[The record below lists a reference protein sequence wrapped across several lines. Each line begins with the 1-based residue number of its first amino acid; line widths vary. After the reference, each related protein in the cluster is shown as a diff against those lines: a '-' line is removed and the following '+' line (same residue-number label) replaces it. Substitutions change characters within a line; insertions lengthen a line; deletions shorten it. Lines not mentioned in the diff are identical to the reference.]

1 MDWDA
6 TVRGSGDGGAAEGL
20 EQSYNRGAVN
30 AVSVIDGRT
39 ARRNRNRDAVLDA
52 MIALTTETGEE
63 PAIEAVAER
72 AGVSYRSVYRYFDDR
87 TELLLA
93 AIGRLMGD
101 VWPIFDVE
109 QLGQGTFD
117 ERLERFIT
125 VRIRAYR
132 RLAPLSRLAMRR
144 SLSEPVVAVQF
155 DTVRSF
161 LREQLCTQFASELS
175 SLADPERVVVV
186 RAIDTMF
193 QFEALEFLA
202 GFEELGDDEIADGLR
217 RQVRVHLGDAAA
229 VA

>member
-1 MDWDA
+1 MSA
-6 TVRGSGDGGAAEGL
+6 
-20 EQSYNRGAVN
+20 
-30 AVSVIDGRT
+30 IDGRT

-52 MIALTTETGEE
+52 MIELTNESGEE

-93 AIGRLMGD
+93 AIGRLMGE
-101 VWPIFDVE
+101 VWPIFDIE
-109 QLGQGTFD
+109 QLGEGTFD
-117 ERLERFIT
+117 ERLDRFVA

-155 DTVRSF
+155 DTVRTF
-161 LREQLCTQFASELS
+161 LREQLCTQFTTELS
-175 SLADPERVVVV
+175 CLDEPERVVVV

-193 QFEALEFLA
+193 QFEAMEFLA
-202 GFEELGDDEIADGLR
+202 RFEQLGDDDVADVLS
-217 RQVRVHLGDAAA
+217 RQIRVHLAHP
-229 VA
+229 VAS

>member
-1 MDWDA
+1 MGQV
-6 TVRGSGDGGAAEGL
+6 TV
-20 EQSYNRGAVN
+20 
-30 AVSVIDGRT
+30 VSVIDGRT

-52 MIALTTETGEE
+52 MIDLTSEIGEE

-101 VWPIFDVE
+101 VWAIFDVE
-109 QLGQGTFD
+109 QLGEGSFD
-117 ERLERFIT
+117 DRLERFIT
-125 VRIRAYR
+125 VRIGAYR

-144 SLSEPVVAVQF
+144 SLSEPLVTVQF

-161 LREQLCTQFASELS
+161 LRDQLATQFASELS
-175 SLADPERVVVV
+175 SLAEPEQVVAL

-193 QFEALEFLA
+193 QFEAMEFLA
-202 GFEELGDDEIADGLR
+202 RFDELGDDDIADVLR
-217 RQVRVHLGDAAA
+217 RHVRKHLDAA
-229 VA
+229 

>member
-1 MDWDA
+1 M
-6 TVRGSGDGGAAEGL
+6 
-20 EQSYNRGAVN
+20 
-30 AVSVIDGRT
+30 SVIDGRT

-52 MIALTTETGEE
+52 MIDLTSEIGEE

-101 VWPIFDVE
+101 VWAIFDVE
-109 QLGQGTFD
+109 QLGEGSFD
-117 ERLERFIT
+117 DRLERFIT
-125 VRIRAYR
+125 VRIGAYR

-144 SLSEPVVAVQF
+144 SLSEPLVTVQF

-161 LREQLCTQFASELS
+161 LRDQLATQFASELS
-175 SLADPERVVVV
+175 SLAEPEQVVAL

-193 QFEALEFLA
+193 QFEAMEFLA
-202 GFEELGDDEIADGLR
+202 RFDELGDDDIADVLR
-217 RQVRVHLGDAAA
+217 RHVRKHLDAA
-229 VA
+229 

>member
-1 MDWDA
+1 M
-6 TVRGSGDGGAAEGL
+6 
-20 EQSYNRGAVN
+20 
-30 AVSVIDGRT
+30 SVIDGRT

-52 MIALTTETGEE
+52 MIDLTSEIGEE

-101 VWPIFDVE
+101 VWAIFDVE
-109 QLGQGTFD
+109 QLGEGSFD
-117 ERLERFIT
+117 DRLERFIT
-125 VRIRAYR
+125 VRIGAYR

-144 SLSEPVVAVQF
+144 SLSEPLVTVQF

-161 LREQLCTQFASELS
+161 LRDQLATQFASELS
-175 SLADPERVVVV
+175 SLGEPEQVVAL

-193 QFEALEFLA
+193 QFEAMEFLA
-202 GFEELGDDEIADGLR
+202 RFDELGDDDIADVLR
-217 RQVRVHLGDAAA
+217 RHVRKHLDAA
-229 VA
+229 